1 VPQNKPGAT
10 PHHSKRDAAGDLA
23 ATAEL
28 APVTAELASA
38 TSKSPNT
45 FPTAMQAARQLVAGE
60 LASNVRTQ
68 TGPECR
74 TRCPR
79 LRPAW
84 TAGSCTKRALKP
96 ARARRSQH
104 LPCRCNAMAIVVT
117 TPCPRRAHT
126 CRKMINVT
134 TSSAKWAP
142 GFCKMPAHRQ
152 ANKTGG
158 PALASRTS
166 GPSRKAADPAMTA
179 AASRRKGL
187 GEGGKGAGGRSHIG
201 HMMACFMDL
210 KREQGSSKCK
220 THWPVTLSLLSPG

>member
-1 VPQNKPGAT
+1 MPPGT
-10 PHHSKRDAAGDLA
+10 WPLPLNWPPSLRSWPPPPRSHQH
-23 ATAEL
+23 
-28 APVTAELASA
+28 
-38 TSKSPNT
+38 T

-104 LPCRCNAMAIVVT
+104 LPCRCNAMAIVDT

-126 CRKMINVT
+126 CRKMINVPPINSATARPLQSAATAWLDVT

-152 ANKTGG
+152 ANKNRRASTCFPDLG
-158 PALASRTS
+158 PE
-166 GPSRKAADPAMTA
+166 P
-179 AASRRKGL
+179 
-187 GEGGKGAGGRSHIG
+187 EG
-201 HMMACFMDL
+201 C
-210 KREQGSSKCK
+210 
-220 THWPVTLSLLSPG
+220 